1 MEIKSYRIE
10 YQRLEL
16 RDKYQLFF
24 SRKKHRM
31 TAWLTS
37 KILCNHFVFTQLMI
51 YFLWIGHI
59 EKLLNYFIN
68 R

>member
-16 RDKYQLFF
+16 RDKYQLIF
-24 SRKKHRM
+24 SQEKS

-37 KILCNHFVFTQLMI
+37 KILCNHFVFTRLMI
-51 YFLWIGHI
+51 YFVRIWHI
-59 EKLLNYFIN
+59 EK
-68 R
+68 